1 MSDQQGSDLSGDERS
16 AVVAVYETDEQ
27 ARTGLDALLEAG
39 VPEGR
44 ISIVGAG
51 EIEDDGAFDQAA
63 SPTAKG
69 AARGAVVG
77 GIAGAIVVLA
87 IPGGAAVVASG
98 LLAGAVVATGA
109 VAGASLGIV
118 AELGVPT
125 ANVADYEEDLG
136 DGRYLVI
143 VHGGTDD
150 VTRAHDVLDMTDTEE
165 LDLYV

>member
-1 MSDQQGSDLSGDERS
+1 MSDQTGTGLGADERY
-16 AVVAVYETDEQ
+16 AVVGVYETDEQ
-27 ARTGLDALLEAG
+27 ARLGLDALLEEG
-39 VPEGR
+39 VPETR

-51 EIEDDGAFDQAA
+51 ETEDEGAFDQAA

-69 AARGAVVG
+69 AARGAVFG
-77 GIAGAIVVLA
+77 GIAGAIVA
-87 IPGGAAVVASG
+87 IAVPGGAAVVASG

-125 ANVADYEEDLG
+125 ANVADYEEDLA

-143 VHGGTDD
+143 VHGGADE
-150 VTRAHDVLDMTDTEE
+150 VTRAHAVLDMTDTEE
-165 LDLYV
+165 LDLYA